1 MCIQVG
7 GTIEEMRK
15 KQQLTQFLL
24 FFTMSSSKRK
34 ATLKHNVIIQSKEGL
49 RVNLTKTEDS
59 KAYRRKEI
67 PEESN
72 PPATGMA
79 TPEASPCSDYEET
92 LVS

>member
-15 KQQLTQFLL
+15 KQQLTQFL

-34 ATLKHNVIIQSKEGL
+34 ATSKHNVLIQIREGL